1 MDIPEPID
9 FSNED
14 INILDNFSKNYNN
27 LIEHINDQNINSYM
41 NFIVEQMFLANKYF
55 NDQEPWKKKSDTK
68 RLKTIIY
75 SSLELIRKISILLYP
90 IIPNTSLKV
99 LNIFDIKEDGIN
111 IETIKNNKF
120 LKPGEKINK
129 IGILFNKVSNND

>member
-1 MDIPEPID
+1 ME
-9 FSNED
+9 
-14 INILDNFSKNYNN
+14 
-27 LIEHINDQNINSYM
+27 
-41 NFIVEQMFLANKYF
+41 
-55 NDQEPWKKKSDTK
+55 KKSDTK